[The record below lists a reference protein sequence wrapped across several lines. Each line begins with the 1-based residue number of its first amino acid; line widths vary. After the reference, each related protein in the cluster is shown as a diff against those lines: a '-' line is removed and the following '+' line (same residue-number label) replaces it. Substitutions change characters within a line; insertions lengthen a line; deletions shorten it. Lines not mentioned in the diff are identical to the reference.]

1 MKNRIQS
8 IDILRGLTIF
18 LMIVVNT
25 PGSWS
30 HVYAPLL
37 HAKWHGATPTDMV
50 FPSFL
55 FIVGMSMY
63 ISFKKASTNNKSLVV
78 RVLKRALLIFL
89 IGVAL
94 NWFPF
99 YDQNVG
105 DLRIFGVLQRIA
117 LAFLLAGIIL
127 TFIKKRT
134 HISIAFVVLL
144 LAHWGILYFFPIGVD
159 PYALEGNISGPLDI
173 MLVGEKHVYGGFGI
187 PFDPEGLLGTLSSAG
202 QVLLG
207 YLVSSSFMES
217 NRTIGFKIR
226 KLVLFGI
233 GCIGIGLF
241 WDLIYPINKPLWTG
255 SYVFYT
261 GGIMTVIWACVS
273 WVVDMHKFEKWAFL
287 FKVFGRNP
295 LISYVLSIVVAKILM
310 SVIKIDESNGYAF
323 LYHKLFQPLGDKLG
337 SLFFALS
344 ITMTVWLFAYWLYR
358 KGKVIRV

>member
-37 HAKWHGATPTDMV
+37 HAKWHGTTPTDLV

-63 ISFKKASTNNKSLVV
+63 ISFKKKQKNNRSVLYK
-78 RVLKRALLIFL
+78 VLKRGLLIFL
-89 IGVAL
+89 IGLAL

-99 YDQNVG
+99 YHKNIA

-117 LAFLLAGIIL
+117 LAFLVAGIIL
-127 TFIKKRT
+127 SFIKNRKAIIGIT
-134 HISIAFVVLL
+134 TILL
-144 LAHWGILYFFPIGVD
+144 LVHWGILYFFPSGTD
-159 PYALEGNISGPLDI
+159 PFALEGNISGPLDI
-173 MLVGEKHVYGGFGI
+173 MLVGESHVYGGFGI
-187 PFDPEGLLGTLSSAG
+187 PFDPEGLLGTLSSAA

-207 YLVSSSFMES
+207 YLVCGYFMLSE
-217 NRTIGFKIR
+217 
-226 KLVLFGI
+226 KLVTDKTRNLIFFGLVA
-233 GCIGIGLF
+233 IGLGL
-241 WDLIYPINKPLWTG
+241 WWNTIYPINKPLWTG
-255 SYVFYT
+255 SYVFFT
-261 GGIMTVIWACVS
+261 GGIITFVWAALIWII
-273 WVVDMHKFEKWAFL
+273 DIMKIEKWGFI

-295 LISYVLSIVVAKILM
+295 LISYVLSIVIVKILM
-310 SVIKIDESNGYAF
+310 RIIRLDDSNGYAL
-323 LYHKLFQPLGDKLG
+323 LYQKVFQPVGDKLG
-337 SLFFALS
+337 SLLFALS
-344 ITMTVWLFAYWLYR
+344 ITMLVWLFAFWLYR

>member
-37 HAKWHGATPTDMV
+37 HAKWHGTTPTDLV

-55 FIVGMSMY
+55 FIVGMSMF
-63 ISFKKASTNNKSLVV
+63 ISFKKASSSNKLLFGK
-78 RVLKRALLIFL
+78 VLKRGLLILL
-89 IGVAL
+89 IGLAL

-99 YDQNVG
+99 YHQNIV

-117 LAFLLAGIIL
+117 LAFLLAGFIL
-127 TFIKKRT
+127 SFIKKRN
-134 HISIAFVVLL
+134 HIIIAFVVLL
-144 LAHWGILYFFPIGVD
+144 LAHWGILYFFPVGAD
-159 PYALEGNISGPLDI
+159 PFALDGNISGPLDI
-173 MLVGEKHVYGGFGI
+173 ILVGEKHVYGGFGI

-207 YLVSSSFMES
+207 YLVCRYFMES
-217 NRTIGFKIR
+217 NA
-226 KLVLFGI
+226 LVNGKTRNLLFFGI
-233 GCIGIGLF
+233 TAIGLGLL
-241 WDLIYPINKPLWTG
+241 WNIIYPINKPLWTG
-255 SYVFYT
+255 SYVFFT
-261 GGIMTVIWACVS
+261 SGIITLVWALLIWVI
-273 WVVDMHKFEKWAFL
+273 DIMKLDKWAFV

-295 LISYVLSIVVAKILM
+295 LISYVLSIVVVKILM
-310 SVIKIDESNGYAF
+310 RIIKIEESNGYAL
-323 LYHKLFQPLGDKLG
+323 LYQKVFQPIGDKLG
-337 SLFFALS
+337 SLLFALS
-344 ITMTVWLFAYWLYR
+344 ITMLVWLFAYWLYK